1 MILRRTNGGFIVET
15 VTARR
20 GRRGHDAQ
28 MFRTRM
34 PSTKDGR
41 PRGTGAPNPNV
52 ATWGSAANSVGKAKE
67 VSAVVRFQFFFHC
80 TNKWVLQHG
89 ISVASR
95 RG

>member
-1 MILRRTNGGFIVET
+1 VILRRTNGGVIVET

-41 PRGTGAPNPNV
+41 PEELARQPECSDMGFGCELS
-52 ATWGSAANSVGKAKE
+52 GERQRSVSCRQ
-67 VSAVVRFQFFFHC
+67 VSIFFSLH
-80 TNKWVLQHG
+80 K
-89 ISVASR
+89 
-95 RG
+95 